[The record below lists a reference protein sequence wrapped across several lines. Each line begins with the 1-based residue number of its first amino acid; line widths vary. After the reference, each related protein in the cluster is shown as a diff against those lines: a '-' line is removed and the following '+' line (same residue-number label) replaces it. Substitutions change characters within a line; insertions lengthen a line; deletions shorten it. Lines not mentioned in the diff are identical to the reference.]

1 MNFNSNLKCDSN
13 NEKYNVLFSVTNL
26 NEEEIEYENV
36 NVGKMRRRFNELL
49 DDALSMFGSK
59 NGSPEGSDVE
69 PVRQLDNRIHSAV
82 IR

>member
-1 MNFNSNLKCDSN
+1 MNFNSNLKRDSN
-13 NEKYNVLFSVTNL
+13 NEKYYVLSVTSL